1 MEDERAKP
9 KKLILQ
15 HNGFSVKKKDLGSRV
30 YMFKYGE
37 INPEYKKKVLTQS
50 WHKKDE
56 EK

>member
-1 MEDERAKP
+1 MEEGVTKL

-15 HNGFSVKKKDLGSRV
+15 HNGFSVRKKDLGSRV